1 MALQRSFLASF
12 RLNPFLKVVLSECNN
27 SCVKIRTLQTQ
38 TQPSVQP
45 KEKFIQRWGKY
56 WKSLYLDYR
65 DVAIDVGKEF
75 RNKPLKCSSYV
86 AALGSLYFLSQHNPD
101 MSSYRD
107 QLLNNESKLTQVA
120 QHLRNSES
128 ENYVTWVEQCYNEGI
143 IRELN
148 LGIISFIW
156 LDNYD
161 ENSAVYKAKCSY
173 LKPQYLTFYKRII
186 DIGFMDKWWLLE
198 DKMHDYDVNIAQ
210 F

>member
-1 MALQRSFLASF
+1 
-12 RLNPFLKVVLSECNN
+12 
-27 SCVKIRTLQTQ
+27 
-38 TQPSVQP
+38 
-45 KEKFIQRWGKY
+45 
-56 WKSLYLDYR
+56 
-65 DVAIDVGKEF
+65 
-75 RNKPLKCSSYV
+75 
-86 AALGSLYFLSQHNPD
+86 

-143 IRELN
+143 IRQLN